1 MSDVQYPIKGAC
13 QCGGVSYEL
22 LAAPSLVVACHCKEC
37 QKLSTSAFSITAMVD
52 ADHLSIQG
60 EMQEWQRLAD
70 SGNVSAAKFCPTCG
84 NRIYHYN
91 PDDPQKLK
99 LKVSNLEDTRLIQP
113 TVHIWV
119 SEKQDWFE
127 IPPDVTVVD
136 KQP

>member
-13 QCGGVSYEL
+13 QCGGVTYEL
-22 LAAPSLVVACHCKEC
+22 LAAPSLVAACHCKEC

-60 EMQEWQRLAD
+60 EMQEWQRPAD

-91 PDDPQKLK
+91 PADPQKLK

-119 SEKQDWFE
+119 SEKQDWFQ
-127 IPPDVTVVD
+127 IPEGVRVVD